1 MSKFRKNGKK
11 EMKAIS
17 TASLPDIVFML
28 LFFFMVT
35 TVMRETT
42 LLVELKLPAATE
54 IKKMEKK
61 SLVSYIYVGRPIKS
75 IRESDNVNPI
85 IQLND
90 TRADINDIQTFIA
103 NERDAKDE
111 KEIPYM
117 TVSIK
122 ADVGNNDEDAGSLRR
137 PGVKMKQITDI
148 KQELRK
154 ANALK
159 INYSTRKTSKKQDS

>member
-1 MSKFRKNGKK
+1 MSKFRKDSKK
-11 EMKAIS
+11 NTPGIS

-42 LLVELKLPAATE
+42 IMVQQSLPQASEIQKL
-54 IKKMEKK
+54 EKK
-61 SLVSYIYVGRPIKS
+61 SLVSYIYIGSPVERMQDTYGTKAR
-75 IRESDNVNPI
+75 

-90 TRADINDIQTFIA
+90 AFATVDDIPQYITA
-103 NERDAKDE
+103 ERSARDE
-111 KEIPYM
+111 KEVPFM
-117 TVSIK
+117 TTSIK
-122 ADVGNNDEDAGSLRR
+122 ADQNT
-137 PGVKMKQITDI
+137 KMGIVTDV

-159 INYSTRKTSKKQDS
+159 INYSTRKKVQ